1 MELVVEVVCWLLLE
15 LLWLE
20 LELDDWEV
28 LLAELLFPVLVT
40 VVLLANMLWLEDE
53 DIWLEELM
61 LLMFPLVVAVD
72 MELCDCMELA
82 TCGCTR

>member
-28 LLAELLFPVLVT
+28 LLAELLFPVLDT
-40 VVLLANMLWLEDE
+40 VVLLANML
-53 DIWLEELM
+53 
-61 LLMFPLVVAVD
+61 
-72 MELCDCMELA
+72 
-82 TCGCTR
+82 

>member
-28 LLAELLFPVLVT
+28 LLAELLFPVLDT

-53 DIWLEELM
+53 DIWLDELM

-72 MELCDCMELA
+72 MELCVCMELA
-82 TCGCTR
+82 WLSV